1 MLPQAAPVGQGGQPL
16 AAGGLRACGRA
27 FPQRDTLPHPDDTV
41 SRSADTVVTGADR
54 AGLSLAHRIGD
65 PSQRIIHN
73 LHYLT
78 SSHYGGRSLPSSAH
92 AILGLSPGLPGP
104 SAS

>member
-1 MLPQAAPVGQGGQPL
+1 MLMTSL
-16 AAGGLRACGRA
+16 LRGSDGR
-27 FPQRDTLPHPDDTV
+27 PDRV
-41 SRSADTVVTGADR
+41 
-54 AGLSLAHRIGD
+54 GLSLAHRIDD
-65 PSQRIIHN
+65 PSRRIIHN